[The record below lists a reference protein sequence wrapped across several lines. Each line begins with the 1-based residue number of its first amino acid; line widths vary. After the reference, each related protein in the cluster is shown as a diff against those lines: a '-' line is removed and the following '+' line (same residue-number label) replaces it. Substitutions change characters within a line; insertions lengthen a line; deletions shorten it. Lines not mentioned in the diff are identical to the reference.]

1 MSSLSA
7 AAVSPR
13 GRSLGALCAPA
24 IAAVSLLGLVA
35 SSLTVVLIAAERP
48 SFLAPVTRPGFFP
61 AWMVGPLRGLWPGL
75 TANPSRLAWLVS
87 GLIALMFGL
96 YLAAF
101 LTAPRLRARWTIAA
115 VLAIHV
121 IFLLAPPLSYTDV
134 FNYVNYGRMGVAH
147 HLNPYVTL
155 PASGP
160 HGDPSF
166 ALSNWHHLRSPYG
179 PLFTLV
185 SYALVPLG
193 VKASLWALKLLVC
206 GASLAT
212 LGLVWR
218 CARLLRRSPVA
229 AVAFVAFNPIVLIWG
244 LGADHNDALMMLF
257 VVLAVY
263 LALRQRPRPSWG
275 WAGSAL
281 VTAIF
286 VKASAAVL
294 LPVLL
299 VAAAARRR
307 FLAGALLAA
316 VALTLASLF
325 AFGFHLPDLV
335 TQGRLVTAI
344 GIPNLIGLALGQ
356 GGETGTLQIVV
367 GALAGLAVL
376 GCAIWA
382 GRRPREWITACG
394 IAMLALVVS
403 LSWAAPWYV
412 LWILPFA
419 ALSAGRWLR
428 VATTVLGAY
437 LILAFMPA
445 AVLLADDIGFHPAA
459 TPLGVEHT
467 RAIAKVFR

>member
-24 IAAVSLLGLVA
+24 IAVVSLLGLVA

-87 GLIALMFGL
+87 GLMALMFGL

-147 HLNPYVTL
+147 DLNPYVTL

-218 CARLLRRSPVA
+218 CARLLRRPPVA

-257 VVLAVY
+257 VVLAVC

-275 WAGSAL
+275 GAGSAL

-316 VALTLASLF
+316 LALTFASLF

-344 GIPNLIGLALGQ
+344 GIPNLIGLALGR
-356 GGETGTLQIVV
+356 GETGTLQIVI
-367 GALAGLAVL
+367 GALAGLTVL
-376 GCAIWA
+376 ACAIWA

-403 LSWAAPWYV
+403 LSWASPWYV

>member
-13 GRSLGALCAPA
+13 GRSLGSLCAPA

-75 TANPSRLAWLVS
+75 TANPSWLAWLVS
-87 GLIALMFGL
+87 GLMALMFGL

-101 LTAPRLRARWTIAA
+101 LTAPRLGARWTIAA

-147 HLNPYVTL
+147 DLNPYVTL

-244 LGADHNDALMMLF
+244 LGACHNDALMMLF

-275 WAGSAL
+275 GAGSAL

-316 VALTLASLF
+316 VPVTLASVT
-325 AFGFHLPDLV
+325 AFGFHLPDLS

-356 GGETGTLQIVV
+356 GGETGTLQIVI

-376 GCAIWA
+376 ACAIWA
-382 GRRPREWITACG
+382 GRRPRGWITACG

-459 TPLGVEHT
+459 TPLGVKHT